1 MNEFILGQTYEFE
14 VLDMIEYGVGA
25 RKLQLKYGDRTTYR
39 CAPYPFQV
47 ENLPQVVYCKV
58 IKLDLFNQLPTLV
71 QDRTKLLK
79 ENYNIGE
86 DAAFRIVD
94 ILTDPKSDAKYYQL
108 EDRFGLTHR
117 CYIRK
122 GEEPQ
127 YVMGDVKS
135 FEIKDIDEER
145 SFLNLSTISYEK
157 QVPVTIIK
165 PKTFNASANSVFGVE
180 SRTLENKTSI
190 VFTPGNHQANIDE
203 QLPKIVQVIASFIN
217 TDGGQLNIGVNDYG
231 MPVGMSED
239 YKHLNDGDD
248 KYNGTYKA
256 DTDHYRLKILNAV
269 KRYLGTRAAT
279 ALTFDF
285 PEEYNGTVCCIK
297 VEKLKRPVFF
307 AKYYLYTRLDGAM
320 SRLSGDQITSYLRER
335 TIADLREII
344 DPDTLGDIKIEPTI
358 TLEQIEALFIKH
370 ISNQPVVIPPAIS
383 PNVTVPTASLPTS
396 TNNKEEVW
404 NHFTYYTTGE
414 YSIQKDPSTDSDVLL
429 NLCVYKS
436 QKNQRIVLCYE
447 NGYVASVE
455 PADIYDSK
463 YRGKRRKNGW
473 NTKDKLV
480 SAFATYNY
488 DILAAVSCNQHR
500 IQHIK
505 AHTVGDLG
513 ETVQNMA
520 SKGNMFINPALGTV
534 QRYIFVPNLYRNT
547 IPNLILQKVETSTS
561 LGIPV
566 TSQDYLNE
574 IHFLLNLK

>member
-1 MNEFILGQTYEFE
+1 MNELQAGVTYEFE
-14 VLDMIEYGVGA
+14 VLDLVENSVGA
-25 RKLQLKYGDRTTYR
+25 KKLQLRYGDRATYR
-39 CAPYPFQV
+39 CTPYPFQV

-58 IKLDLFNQLPTLV
+58 VKTDPFNGLPLLV

-79 ENYNIGE
+79 ENYKVGE

-94 ILTDPKSDAKYYQL
+94 ILTDPNTEAKYYQL

-117 CYIRK
+117 CYISN

-127 YVMGDVKS
+127 FVIGDVKS
-135 FEIKDIDEER
+135 FEIKDIEEDR
-145 SFLNLSTISYEK
+145 GFLHLSTISYEK

-180 SRTLENKTSI
+180 SRTVENKTSI

-248 KYNGTYKA
+248 KYNGSYKP

-279 ALTFDF
+279 ALTFNF

-297 VEKLKRPVFF
+297 VEKHKRPVFF
-307 AKYYLYTRLDGAM
+307 AHYYLYTRLDGAM
-320 SRLSGDQITSYLRER
+320 SRLKGDQVTNYLRER

-344 DPDTLGDIKIEPTI
+344 DPDTLGDLKIEPTI
-358 TLEQIEALFIKH
+358 TMEQIEAMFIKYF
-370 ISNQPVVIPPAIS
+370 SKQSVVIPPTMS
-383 PNVTVPTASLPTS
+383 PNVTVSTASLPTPQ
-396 TNNKEEVW
+396 NKQEEVW
-404 NHFTYYTTGE
+404 NYFTYYTNGE
-414 YSIQKDPSTDSDVLL
+414 YSIQKNALNDSDVLM
-429 NLCVYKS
+429 NVCVYKS
-436 QKNQRIVLCYE
+436 QKNQRIVLCYK
-447 NGYVASVE
+447 NGHVASVE
-455 PADIYDSK
+455 PANIYDSK
-463 YRGKRRKNGW
+463 YKGKRRRNGW
-473 NTKDKLV
+473 NTTDELLKIFV
-480 SAFATYNY
+480 TYNY
-488 DILAAVSCNQHR
+488 DILAAVSKDNHG
-500 IQHIK
+500 IQYIK

-520 SKGNMFINPALGTV
+520 SKGNQFINPKLGTV
-534 QRYIFVPNLYRNT
+534 EKYIFVPNLYRNT

-561 LGIPV
+561 LGVPT